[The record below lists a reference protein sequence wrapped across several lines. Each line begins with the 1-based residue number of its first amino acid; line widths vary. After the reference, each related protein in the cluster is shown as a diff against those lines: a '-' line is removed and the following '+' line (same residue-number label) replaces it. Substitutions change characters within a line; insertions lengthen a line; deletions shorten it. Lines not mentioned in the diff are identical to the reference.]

1 MASALGHADVA
12 RLSFARTSVLRGGER
27 TTSSSLAALSSA
39 SAATSHA
46 PIPTTIQR
54 WPRGANQSSPGH
66 SNLPTA
72 SFAVAKRHTS
82 SGGLAFETESGT
94 QKREKRRSQKRS
106 IFCCSSSETPE
117 VITEA
122 RKVQMDATEMLAE
135 LLKAKDPGAKARE
148 NVESLT
154 EEFFMI
160 ASTYLDLAKKEG
172 NIEVTNQLETTLKL
186 ALEEKEKTLRPEI
199 RVLNILLRGKSPAER
214 ADTIAK
220 NRSHFSSD
228 SYFFTLLN
236 RMIQD
241 VERQKT
247 NAQRAQLL
255 AQLRAIRRET
265 QEVSKSMKRTE
276 QK

>member
-12 RLSFARTSVLRGGER
+12 TMSFPRISVLRGDR
-27 TTSSSLAALSSA
+27 TTSSSLAASA
-39 SAATSHA
+39 QTSHA
-46 PIPTTIQR
+46 PIPTTVQR
-54 WPRGANQSSPGH
+54 WPRGARQSTGGH
-66 SNLPTA
+66 NSLSTA
-72 SFAVAKRHTS
+72 SFAVVKRHMS
-82 SGGLAFETESGT
+82 SGGSAFDMESRAR
-94 QKREKRRSQKRS
+94 RERRSQKR
-106 IFCCSSSETPE
+106 INFCRSSSETPE

-135 LLKAKDPGAKARE
+135 LLKAKDPAVKARE
-148 NVESLT
+148 NIESLT

-160 ASTYLDLAKKEG
+160 ASTYIDLAKKEG

-199 RVLNILLRGKSPAER
+199 RILNVLLRGKSPAER
-214 ADTIAK
+214 ADTITQ

-265 QEVSKSMKRTE
+265 QEVSKSIKRTE
-276 QK
+276 Q